1 MTNSARIRWTVL
13 LPVKVLARA
22 KSRLAVLA
30 GERRR
35 ELALALASDTVAAVL
50 ACPEVARVVVITSDP
65 VAARLLA
72 GLGAV
77 IVADEPADRRASL
90 GSLDGG
96 ALDPR
101 SLDGG
106 ALDPGSFDGGAL
118 DPGAPGGIDGGLGVQ
133 DLLNAAL
140 RHGAA
145 TAARR
150 WPGTGLAALTAD
162 LPALS
167 PSELA
172 AALRSAAPADTPAR
186 ASFVPDA
193 AGVGTTM
200 YAVPPGGEF
209 RPLFGGTSRARHAAA
224 GAVELA
230 FGDMTGLRRDVDT
243 PDDLRAALAL
253 GAGPRTAALA
263 AQLLADAL
271 DPHHRAGQRSRDALD
286 RLDLGRDQLA

>member
-90 GSLDGG
+90 GSLDVGTLDSGSLDAGSLDAGSLVGG
-96 ALDPR
+96 

-106 ALDPGSFDGGAL
+106 TL

-140 RHGAA
+140 RYGAA
-145 TAARR
+145 VAAQR

-172 AALRSAAPADTPAR
+172 AALRSAAPEGTPAQ

-224 GAVELA
+224 GAIELA

-263 AQLLADAL
+263 AQLLADA
-271 DPHHRAGQRSRDALD
+271 
-286 RLDLGRDQLA
+286 